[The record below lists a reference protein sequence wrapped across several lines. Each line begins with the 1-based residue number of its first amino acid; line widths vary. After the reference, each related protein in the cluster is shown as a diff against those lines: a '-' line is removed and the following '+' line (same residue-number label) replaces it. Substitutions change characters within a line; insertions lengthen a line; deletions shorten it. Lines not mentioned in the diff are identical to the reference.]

1 MEKPWYKRWWAILLF
16 IIIGFNL
23 YNIII
28 TQNNSRTSTPPP
40 TSQNVVERGSDT
52 SRPES
57 IVAPRYT
64 EEQTRSAQNI
74 MINVRT
80 LADVYE
86 EGDHLV
92 VEFRDY
98 LFPNDKNQ
106 RLRFVRAIADADCVI
121 TGKTRS
127 IFFYGP
133 GNKQIAKAD
142 KLNGVYLK

>member
-23 YNIII
+23 YNIV
-28 TQNNSRTSTPPP
+28 TRQNNSSTSVPPP
-40 TSQNVVERGSDT
+40 TSQNVTEREPNTTKS
-52 SRPES
+52 ES
-57 IVAPRYT
+57 FVAPRYT
-64 EEQTRSAQNI
+64 EEQTRAAQNI

-80 LADVYE
+80 LAKVYE
-86 EGDHLV
+86 EGDHMV

-98 LFPNDKNQ
+98 LFPNDKNK
-106 RLRFVRAIADADCVI
+106 RLQFVRSIADADCVI

-127 IFFYGP
+127 IFFYDP

-142 KLNGVYLK
+142 RVNGIYLK